1 MTKIVEVAAAV
12 LMRGPD
18 RAPHFGAAEFLLAQR
33 PPGKV
38 YAGYW
43 EFPGGKVEPGE
54 NACQAL
60 VRELHEE
67 LGIVVD
73 EAWPWLT
80 REFTYPHATVRLKF
94 FRVPTWH
101 GEIAPLEHSGFAWQ
115 RAGAPS
121 TVAPVLPANDPILK
135 ALALPALLAITNA
148 EENGTAAELARL
160 DAALDNGLKLIQ
172 VRDKTLRRAQREDF
186 AAAVVV
192 RARGHHAHVLIND
205 DADLALRLG
214 ADGVHLSAASLMAAS
229 ERPRLPWVGASC
241 HGANELEH
249 AAALGLDFALLGPI
263 LPTPTHPDTAAIGWD
278 EFSRLVE
285 RCPLPVYGL
294 GGLRPES
301 LAAARAHG
309 AHGIAMLR
317 GW

>member
-1 MTKIVEVAAAV
+1 MTKVVEVAAAV
-12 LMRGPD
+12 LMRGGGGP
-18 RAPHFGAAEFLLAQR
+18 PHFGADEFLLAQR

-54 NACQAL
+54 TTRDAL

-67 LGIVVD
+67 LGIAVD
-73 EAWPWLT
+73 AAWPWLT

-135 ALALPALLAITNA
+135 ALTLPALLAITDA
-148 EENGTAAELARL
+148 EEHGADAELARL
-160 DAALDNGLKLIQ
+160 DAALDAGIRLIQ
-172 VRDKTLRRAQREDF
+172 VRDKTLAANARADF
-186 AAAVVV
+186 AAAVVA
-192 RARGHHAHVLIND
+192 RARPRHAHVLVND

-214 ADGVHLSAASLMAAS
+214 ADGVHLSAASLMNAT

-241 HGANELEH
+241 HGAAELEK
-249 AAALGLDFALLGPI
+249 AAELGVDFALLGPVQ
-263 LPTPTHPDTAAIGWD
+263 PTPTHPEAQGIGWD
-278 EFSRLVE
+278 EFARLVD
-285 RCPLPVYGL
+285 RCPLPVYAL
-294 GGLRPES
+294 GGLRPED
-301 LAAARAHG
+301 LDRARAHG
-309 AHGIAMLR
+309 AHGVAMLR